1 MRGRLKLRSDALEWR
16 EMDGEIVALD
26 LRSSTY
32 FAVNPS
38 AAVVWPALADGAT
51 REQLVE
57 QLAERYSV
65 DPGDA
70 ARDVDAFLASLESQG
85 LLEAS

>member
-1 MRGRLKLRSDALEWR
+1 VNGRLRLRSDALEWR

-26 LRSSTY
+26 LRTSTY
-32 FAVNPS
+32 FAVNAS
-38 AAVVWPALADGAT
+38 AALVWPALADGAT

-57 QLAERYSV
+57 QLATRYSV